1 MDIINEKLVEGIKY
15 FLIAEKN
22 IRDFVIGVAEKEWDR
37 EDFVKYGNDLYKSE
51 WKLQEVKIEDIK
63 PNPDLLATEVFQK
76 DLQERIKKIR
86 EILNKGQSISQLILR
101 GQDFLIF
108 DGYAR
113 YHVLKER
120 NIKKC
125 LAHVGY

>member
-1 MDIINEKLVEGIKY
+1 MQEEKIVEGIKY
-15 FLIAEKN
+15 FIINDKD
-22 IRDFVIGVAEKEWDR
+22 IRDFVIKVAEKEWDK
-37 EDFVKYGNDLYKSE
+37 EDFIKYGKDLYDSKWGLKE
-51 WKLQEVKIEDIK
+51 IEINNIK
-63 PNPDLLATEVFQK
+63 PNLDLLATEVFQK